1 MNDQENETGNI
12 ESNVGNEKSTSAE
25 THSRDPVI
33 NENFSTQETPPPKKS
48 KKKLAIV
55 LGIIGGILLLAALT
69 FILFNQ
75 FYPSTFNQNGGK
87 TIENTTDKEQ
97 LKKLYDELI
106 SSYVASGK
114 SEAEILALLEKAAK
128 ETGDQSYLTE
138 KENYMVKNPSFNLA
152 PGAYQ
157 GTQSLEIIKGNT
169 ADKLF
174 YTMDGSVPVK
184 TSTEYTG
191 PITLSIGETT
201 VKVIEVNTKGVSSPA
216 LEGKYILT
224 SSQINTQSVLS
235 PDEFINRLYG
245 VWYKTDFGN
254 SLSISQTTYTEHI
267 PKPLSNATGD
277 YIVVSTTE
285 NGGTI
290 KVLNFTVEGY
300 NAGDTLIEFDF
311 GAPGD
316 NQMRLRHEGKPWW
329 DYTAAETLGNGQYML
344 PFEFAGSNIIT
355 LN

>member
-1 MNDQENETGNI
+1 MNDQENETGHI
-12 ESNVGNEKSTSAE
+12 ESNVGNEKTTSE
-25 THSRDPVI
+25 DPVV
-33 NENFSTQETPPPKKS
+33 NKNFSTQETPPPKKG
-48 KKKLAIV
+48 KKKLAII
-55 LGIIGGILLLAALT
+55 LGIVGGIIILAALT
-69 FILFNQ
+69 FFLFNQ
-75 FYPSTFNQNGGK
+75 FYPSNSNQTGGK

-106 SSYVASGK
+106 SSYIASGK

-138 KENYMVKNPSFNLA
+138 KENYLVKNPSFNLV

-157 GTQSLEIIKGNT
+157 GTQSLEIIKGTT
-169 ADKLF
+169 ADQLF
-174 YTMDGSVPVK
+174 YTVDGSVPGK
-184 TSTEYTG
+184 TATEYTG
-191 PITLSIGETT
+191 PITLPIGETT
-201 VKVIEVNTKGVSSPA
+201 VKVIEVNPKGISSQV

-254 SLSISQTTYTEHI
+254 SLTISQTTYTEHI

-329 DYTAAETLGNGQYML
+329 DYTAAEYLGNGQYML